1 MSNKSNLICKD
12 CKEYI
17 FKDGEPLLSFGAY
30 LTEDYDSEAICDDCM
45 ENNTN

>member
-1 MSNKSNLICKD
+1 MADLICSN

-17 FKDGEPLLSFGAY
+17 FKDESKIKDGVF

-45 ENNTN
+45 ENNAN